1 MSVCS
6 GRARAL
12 RLPDITGRLAPYRY
26 NPDSLSG
33 IRLLASALWFGRL
46 TSPEATHRTAVY
58 LTRRR

>member
-46 TSPEATHRTAVY
+46 
-58 LTRRR
+58 